1 MNKTVQVLELTV
13 PNNTPDNL
21 KQARQRKQNKS
32 EYLSLFEDIENSG
45 WSVTYDTIEIGSLG
59 HYQQETIN
67 AIIQARIDK

>member
-21 KQARQRKQNKS
+21 KQARQRKQSKS

-45 WSVTYDTIEIGSLG
+45 WSVTYDTIEIGSLS

-67 AIIQARIDK
+67 AIG